1 MSEFITQENKQTNKQ
16 TPSWR
21 VSADT
26 NYCVET
32 NQELVYLALPSS
44 HILVNI
50 RGVVLGFT
58 MTIHFQ
64 GFGSLAEA
72 QKWIALFYFI
82 AWAALCECYLSRLG
96 DGCIHGLLWLM
107 VIRSYITPW
116 EAKQICL
123 WCTDL
128 TLFSL
133 WFLIHINRTW
143 CTYLTVG
150 LQLLIFQIPNI
161 ALLEGYWDGFS
172 TPLSLK
178 LIF

>member
-1 MSEFITQENKQTNKQ
+1 MLDFITQGKKKKKTL
-16 TPSWR
+16 SWR

-26 NYCVET
+26 NYCVEK
-32 NQELVYLALPSS
+32 NQEFVYLDLPSS

-82 AWAALCECYLSRLG
+82 VWAALCGCYLSGLG

-107 VIRSYITPW
+107 VICSYITHW
-116 EAKQICL
+116 EPKQICL

-133 WFLIHINRTW
+133 WFLIHINSTW
-143 CTYLTVG
+143 CTYLTIG
-150 LQLLIFQIPNI
+150 LQSHIFQIPNI

>member
-1 MSEFITQENKQTNKQ
+1 MKGI
-16 TPSWR
+16 SWHQLLCREKSR
-21 VSADT
+21 V
-26 NYCVET
+26 CIFR
-32 NQELVYLALPSS
+32 LPSS

-82 AWAALCECYLSRLG
+82 AWAALCGCYLSGLG

-107 VIRSYITPW
+107 VIRSYITHW
-116 EAKQICL
+116 EPKQICL

-133 WFLIHINRTW
+133 WFLIHINSTW
-143 CTYLTVG
+143 CTYLTIG
-150 LQLLIFQIPNI
+150 LQSHIFQIPNI